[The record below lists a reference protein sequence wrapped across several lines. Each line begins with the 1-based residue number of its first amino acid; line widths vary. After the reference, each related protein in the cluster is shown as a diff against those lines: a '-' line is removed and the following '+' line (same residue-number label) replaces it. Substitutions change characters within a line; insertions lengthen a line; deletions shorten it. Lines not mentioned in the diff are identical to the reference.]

1 VVEEQARSGLL
12 SLPKVELHLHLDI
25 SISYRVARRLVPDL
39 SLDRYR
45 RELQGPDRCSDL
57 AAFLSTTSRQVELL
71 QSAEALRWLTTDLLA
86 TLAAEGVAHAELRFA
101 PLLHVAGA
109 LSPEAAVETVLTAGT
124 DTAAALGMS
133 VSCILASLRHFDAE
147 SSLRTAR
154 LAARYHGATAVGF
167 DLAGDEA
174 GFPLRTHLPAF
185 AVARDAGV
193 PLTVHAGEGAGPESV
208 REVLREIAPARI
220 GHGVRAAED
229 RDLVDHLAEA
239 GTHLE
244 LCPSCNVQ
252 LGVVPD
258 LTSHPIDR
266 LLRRGV
272 SLSVST
278 DNRTS
283 TVTTLPTEYE
293 RLAAAF
299 GWGPEDFRATN
310 AMAARAAFLSDEE
323 RSVLVE
329 RVSAASGDGAAG
341 AHAGA
346 RGRPDTDRPR

>member
-1 VVEEQARSGLL
+1 MIHEATRSGLL

-25 SISYRVARRLVPDL
+25 SISYPVARRLVPDL

-45 RELQGPDRCSDL
+45 RELQGPDRCPGL
-57 AAFLSTTSRQVELL
+57 AAFLSTTTRQVELL
-71 QSAEALRWLTTDLLA
+71 QSEQALRWVTESLLS

-101 PLLHVAGA
+101 PLLHTAGA
-109 LSPEAAVETVLTAGT
+109 LSPEAAVEAVLSAVN
-124 DTAAALGMS
+124 DTAAGLGMTA
-133 VSCILASLRHFDAE
+133 SCILASLRHFDGE
-147 SSLRTAR
+147 SSTRTAR
-154 LAARYHGATAVGF
+154 LAARYHGETAVGF

-185 AVARDAGV
+185 AVAKDAGV

-220 GHGVRAAED
+220 GHGVRSAED
-229 RDLVDHLAEA
+229 PDLVDHLAEL

-244 LCPSCNVQ
+244 LCPTCNVQ
-252 LGVVPD
+252 LRVVPEM
-258 LTSHPIDR
+258 TAHPIDR
-266 LLRRGV
+266 LLRSGV

-278 DNRTS
+278 DSRTS

-299 GWGPEDFRATN
+299 GWGPAELRATN
-310 AMAARAAFLSDEE
+310 AMAARASFLPEAQ
-323 RSVLVE
+323 RAALVE
-329 RVSAASGDGAAG
+329 RIAQASADTVTGRTAG
-341 AHAGA
+341 APA
-346 RGRPDTDRPR
+346 